1 MAIEKFDYIESQAD
15 ADELIEEFGQVGA
28 VPRITFGEPD
38 PATPWIPGEEVMVY
52 HRINCAVLPIELQD
66 AGRDIGGTLI
76 KSSDVQILA
85 SVVGLSITPTTTDTI
100 LVDGAFNGE
109 VYEGGRA
116 LTIVRCNTLAPA
128 GVPVM
133 HDILA
138 SA

>member
-15 ADELIEEFGQVGA
+15 ANELIAEFGQIGA
-28 VPRITFGEPD
+28 IRRQERTGGVPWD
-38 PATPWIPGEEVMVY
+38 PESGTLTDVDYP
-52 HRINCAVLPIELQD
+52 CTLAVLPIDMKD
-66 AGRDIGGTLI
+66 AGRDIGGTVI
-76 KSSDVQILA
+76 KSSDLQILG
-85 SVVGLSITPTTTDTI
+85 SVIGLSITPTTTDTV
-100 LVDGAFNGE
+100 LVDGTFNGA

-133 HDILA
+133 HDMLA